1 VRDAV
6 EGLTISAEVTH
17 PLRLS
22 APLPP
27 DRDPTTVYLE
37 TLSEGSRRTI
47 RGALNKVART
57 LGLDPVETNGREVT
71 CRYCRWGAL
80 RSEHV
85 RLIRAR
91 LLREYA
97 PATVNK
103 HLSAIRG
110 TLRTAYRLGQMR
122 GEDFQRAADVNSV
135 STESESAGRLLS
147 QEEIDTLLRACT
159 EDPTPAGARDAAMIA
174 LWAVTGPRR
183 AEIVHLN
190 VGDYNSKTGAVEIRG
205 DNGQSDRTVH
215 VADDAKEAMD
225 DWLVIRGKIEGP
237 LFVPVHQSGKLRI
250 SRMTPQA
257 AYSILRRRAE
267 QTGIEDVSPHD
278 LRCTAVSNLID
289 RTDLSTAQRIAGH
302 ADPRTTARY
311 DRRGSRLKREAAES
325 QVPPREGEV
334 VTR

>member
-1 VRDAV
+1 MPDAV
-6 EGLTISAEVTH
+6 VGPVTDGEKTH

-22 APLPP
+22 TPLPP
-27 DRDPTTVYLE
+27 DRDPTTVYLD

-47 RGALNKVART
+47 RGALNKAART
-57 LGLDPVETNGREVT
+57 LGLDPVELNGREVT
-71 CRYCRWGAL
+71 CRYCRWAAL
-80 RSEHV
+80 RASHV
-85 RLIRAR
+85 KLIRSR
-91 LLREYA
+91 LLQQYA

-110 TLRTAYRLGQMR
+110 TLKAAYRLGQMR
-122 GEDFQRAADVNSV
+122 VEDFQRAADVDSV

-147 QEEIDTLLRACT
+147 QGEIDTLMQACT

-183 AEIVHLN
+183 AEIVNLDA
-190 VGDYNSKTGAVEIRG
+190 GDYDSKTGAVEIHG
-205 DNGQSDRTVH
+205 DKGQNDRTVY

-225 DWLVIRGKIEGP
+225 DWLDVRGRTEGP

-257 AYSILRRRAE
+257 AYSILRRRAQ
-267 QTGIEDVSPHD
+267 QTEIDDVSPHD

-289 RTDLSTAQRIAGH
+289 KTDLSTAQRIAGH

-311 DRRGSRLKREAAES
+311 DRRGRRVKQEAAE
-325 QVPPREGEV
+325 VMPEPGRG
-334 VTR
+334 RR